1 MTDLAAYLLLVAALT
16 AWMCGHQSAASW
28 PRQKAHAP
36 VSRPRTRPRD
46 SRATRTPPSP
56 ARARTAVWA
65 YTQPIHEEQT

>member
-16 AWMCGHQSAASW
+16 AWMCGHQGAASW
-28 PRQKAHAP
+28 PHQKAQAP
-36 VSRPRTRPRD
+36 ASRARTRPRG
-46 SRATRTPPSP
+46 SRAARTPPGP